1 MYKQNTNSY
10 NRQTIFITHT
20 NILIHTNRYSTNTL
34 KCMHGLT
41 QTTHKQLINSTDTQ
55 LQKSH
60 KCSQNMNSIK
70 ILSIKSV

>member
-20 NILIHTNRYSTNTL
+20 NIFMHTNIYSTNTL

-60 KCSQNMNSIK
+60 NNKQNMNTIK
-70 ILSIKSV
+70 FVN